1 MEKITVSG
9 KGQIVIPSKVRRRH
23 KIKKGTRLCLEERGE
38 EMVIQVL
45 SEEYFNR
52 LAGVLPSKG
61 KLCLTRQGNGRL
73 FFLGV
78 GGGAG
83 NATHAVNDFRKIANI
98 ESYAPYRQCQRTDGA
113 RQRRRLGYQL
123 LALATGQPF
132 AQRRYA
138 DGLFSRRRQS

>member
-61 KLCLTRQGNGRL
+61 KLSR
-73 FFLGV
+73 
-78 GGGAG
+78 A
-83 NATHAVNDFRKIANI
+83 
-98 ESYAPYRQCQRTDGA
+98 
-113 RQRRRLGYQL
+113 L
-123 LALATGQPF
+123 LKERNRDREKEG
-132 AQRRYA
+132 
-138 DGLFSRRRQS
+138 